1 MLQEHDSPGQWHSRQ
16 AVRFAFVTPMVL
28 ISSMLAMRIRLSATL
43 SLSTTMASGHLSCA
57 CGACAQRGQLAR
69 VPVR

>member
-1 MLQEHDSPGQWHSRQ
+1 MPRERDSPGQWHSRQ

-43 SLSTTMASGHLSCA
+43 SPSTTIASGHLSCA
-57 CGACAQRGQLAR
+57 YGAYAQRGLLVR
-69 VPVR
+69 VRVR